1 MRHKLYVIGV
11 GPGAPDQLTQAARSA
26 IAAAGL
32 VVAAARHRALAAD
45 HPRVIELKKFEDAF
59 AAVDLALE
67 SGSAAVLV
75 SGDTG
80 VFSLLPLIR
89 KRFPNDDI
97 EVIPGISSLQTMS
110 ARLGQTWIDAAIVS
124 GHGRALS
131 ESQLLDA
138 ADQNAKVI
146 FFCGPEWKPERV
158 CSVLSE
164 AGMNDLRVTIG
175 ERLSY
180 EDERLSRG
188 APAELKSG
196 EYDALALVFIEN
208 PRPWTPPAAR
218 LHDSD
223 FIRASVPMTRE
234 VVRSAI
240 LDALS
245 LDREAVV
252 WDLGAGTGS
261 ISIAAALECPNGT
274 VCAVERNPE
283 ATELIR
289 ANCAKFHRHNVRV
302 FDGDNLAVLSSL
314 PRPTHVFIGGSGPQL
329 PELLTRIAALGAG
342 IRVVVS
348 AVALKTFSEAARL
361 MSGPDFCSFDAVQV
375 SVSRLKTVGSTAIMA
390 AQNPV
395 TIFSAVTAQ
404 KEGN

>member
-1 MRHKLYVIGV
+1 
-11 GPGAPDQLTQAARSA
+11 
-26 IAAAGL
+26 
-32 VVAAARHRALAAD
+32 
-45 HPRVIELKKFEDAF
+45 
-59 AAVDLALE
+59 
-67 SGSAAVLV
+67 
-75 SGDTG
+75 
-80 VFSLLPLIR
+80 
-89 KRFPNDDI
+89 
-97 EVIPGISSLQTMS
+97 
-110 ARLGQTWIDAAIVS
+110 
-124 GHGRALS
+124 
-131 ESQLLDA
+131 
-138 ADQNAKVI
+138 
-146 FFCGPEWKPERV
+146 
-158 CSVLSE
+158 
-164 AGMNDLRVTIG
+164 
-175 ERLSY
+175 
-180 EDERLSRG
+180 
-188 APAELKSG
+188 
-196 EYDALALVFIEN
+196 
-208 PRPWTPPAAR
+208 
-218 LHDSD
+218 
-223 FIRASVPMTRE
+223 MTRE

-261 ISIAAALECPNGT
+261 ISIAAALECPNGA
-274 VCAVERNPE
+274 VCAVERNPD
-283 ATELIR
+283 AAELIR

-302 FDGDNLAVLSSL
+302 FDGDNLAVLPSL
-314 PRPTHVFIGGSGPQL
+314 PRPTHVFIGGSGPEL